1 MSPQA
6 PLPAAT
12 FVYKSDPVRGRQWAE
27 VFRAQAP
34 EIDFRIWPDMGDPAK
49 VRFLAAWEP
58 PENISECFPNL
69 QVLFSSGAGVDQF
82 NFAALATGQL
92 SEAVLDVTD
101 PEPLPTAHPL
111 WRHPQVQI
119 TPHIASMTQPLSAAA
134 VVIDNLHRFHAG
146 QPMTGLVDRARGY

>member
-49 VRFLAAWEP
+49 VRFLAA
-58 PENISECFPNL
+58 L
-69 QVLFSSGAGVDQF
+69 VLSGAVSSLTLAVC
-82 NFAALATGQL
+82 AASSIKSGAFTLPWALTTHPVGQ
-92 SEAVLDVTD
+92 
-101 PEPLPTAHPL
+101 
-111 WRHPQVQI
+111 I
-119 TPHIASMTQPLSAAA
+119 IF
-134 VVIDNLHRFHAG
+134 I
-146 QPMTGLVDRARGY
+146 